1 VRDQNAWFKTAV
13 RLAKIAEPTQQAMSI
28 AMAKGTGL
36 YPRDLL
42 FKAMSSGIVDLAMP
56 DGRLVTRGRYF
67 RETVMFQ
74 GAILEQDTVQ
84 ALPAGGYTTLTFPL
98 PVLDTAGFWN
108 MAAPRRLTIPAGIEV
123 VEVTAGWHT
132 NNINVNGN
140 TVPALNLNGA
150 RLARSPR
157 GVSGWP
163 GGTISSGPRAVSVGD
178 YFEFAVF
185 VPTAQATNGTQECFM
200 CLNVLQA
207 T

>member
-1 VRDQNAWFKTAV
+1 VRDQNAWFKQAT

-67 RETVMFQ
+67 REKVMFQ
-74 GAILEQDTVQ
+74 GVFAEQDTVQ
-84 ALPAGGYTTLTFPL
+84 SLPAGGYTNLVFPL

-108 MAAPRRLTIPAGIEV
+108 LGAPSRFTIPAGIEV
-123 VEVTAGWHT
+123 VALVAGWHS
-132 NNINVNGN
+132 NNVVLAGN
-140 TVPALNLNGA
+140 TVPALRKNGVF
-150 RLARSPR
+150 LARSPR
-157 GVSGWP
+157 HVSGWP
-163 GGTISSGPRAVSVGD
+163 GGTVSSGPRAVMPGD

-185 VPTAQATNGTQECFM
+185 TPSPQQTQGNQQCFM
-200 CLNVLQA
+200 GLTVLQA